1 MFANSSRAQASA
13 IRFQRCHLD
22 SRQNRA
28 TEPASGHAPSQS
40 LGSTCWTNFEPHGHF
55 AVGQRPLATPAKM
68 LTIGQGPL
76 ADKNPK
82 PMTTRATH
90 SSRLSGSGRAVKA
103 RLLALDGLF
112 NSRLPIII
120 SPDRRPDPAKG
131 TWQINPAMKRIS
143 APTMIEDGRL
153 SGNEP
158 AARWFDETARHQ
170 FLRECEL
177 EGLITE
183 RTAYGPFGY
192 LSSLHARR
200 TKLADQ
206 PRSTTSL

>member
-1 MFANSSRAQASA
+1 MDKAR
-13 IRFQRCHLD
+13 LL
-22 SRQNRA
+22 
-28 TEPASGHAPSQS
+28 TKLES
-40 LGSTCWTNFEPHGHF
+40 L
-55 AVGQRPLATPAKM
+55 
-68 LTIGQGPL
+68 
-76 ADKNPK
+76 
-82 PMTTRATH
+82 MTTRATH
-90 SSRLSGSGRAVKA
+90 SSRLVRLRRAAKA

-112 NSRLPIII
+112 NSRLSIII

-131 TWQINPAMKRIS
+131 ISEINPAMKRIS
-143 APTMIEDGRL
+143 APTIIEDGRL

-183 RTAYGPFGY
+183 RTAYGPIGY
-192 LSSLHARR
+192 LSSLHAHR

-206 PRSTTSL
+206 PRSASAL

>member
-1 MFANSSRAQASA
+1 MSGMCALGHERTRLVYLDV
-13 IRFQRCHLD
+13 RF
-22 SRQNRA
+22 
-28 TEPASGHAPSQS
+28 
-40 LGSTCWTNFEPHGHF
+40 
-55 AVGQRPLATPAKM
+55 
-68 LTIGQGPL
+68 
-76 ADKNPK
+76 
-82 PMTTRATH
+82 TRK
-90 SSRLSGSGRAVKA
+90 RISGRAAKA
-103 RLLALDGLF
+103 SLLALDGLF

-153 SGNEP
+153 SGSEP

-192 LSSLHARR
+192 LSSLHAHR

-206 PRSTTSL
+206 PRSATSL

>member
-1 MFANSSRAQASA
+1 MGTS
-13 IRFQRCHLD
+13 
-22 SRQNRA
+22 
-28 TEPASGHAPSQS
+28 P
-40 LGSTCWTNFEPHGHF
+40 
-55 AVGQRPLATPAKM
+55 
-68 LTIGQGPL
+68 
-76 ADKNPK
+76 
-82 PMTTRATH
+82 
-90 SSRLSGSGRAVKA
+90 
-103 RLLALDGLF
+103 F

-131 TWQINPAMKRIS
+131 TCQINPAMKRMS
-143 APTMIEDGRL
+143 APTMIEDGRI

-183 RTAYGPFGY
+183 KTAYGPFGY

-200 TKLADQ
+200 IKLAEQ
-206 PRSTTSL
+206 PRSATSL